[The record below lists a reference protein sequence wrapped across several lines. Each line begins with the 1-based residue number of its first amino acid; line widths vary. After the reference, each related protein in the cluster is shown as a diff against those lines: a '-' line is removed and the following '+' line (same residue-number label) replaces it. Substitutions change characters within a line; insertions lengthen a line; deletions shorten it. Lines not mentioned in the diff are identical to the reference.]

1 MSFMDNVEGFG
12 SGSARSWDR
21 ATARRQFQLSLVLL
35 GSLLCAALV
44 LATSL
49 QFQAPMQEG
58 RSALVSRGID
68 RSALISAPFA
78 GALAPVGQ
86 HD

>member
-12 SGSARSWDR
+12 AGQTRSWDR

-35 GSLLCAALV
+35 GALLFSALV

-49 QFQAPMQEG
+49 QFQPPVQEG
-58 RSALVSRGID
+58 RSALVNRSID
-68 RSALISAPFA
+68 RSALISAPYA
-78 GALAPVGQ
+78 GSLAPVGRN
-86 HD
+86 D

>member
-1 MSFMDNVEGFG
+1 MSFMDGVEKFDAGLT
-12 SGSARSWDR
+12 RSWDR
-21 ATARRQFQLSLVLL
+21 ATARRQFQLSLILL
-35 GSLLCAALV
+35 GALLCSALA

-49 QFQAPMQEG
+49 QMRPPIQEG

-68 RSALISAPFA
+68 RSALITAPYA
-78 GALAPVGQ
+78 GSLAPVGQ

>member
-12 SGSARSWDR
+12 AGHARSWDR
-21 ATARRQFQLSLVLL
+21 ATARRQFQLSLILL

-49 QFQAPMQEG
+49 QFQPPMQEG
-58 RSALVSRGID
+58 RSALVSRSID

-78 GALAPVGQ
+78 GALAPVASRE
-86 HD
+86 